1 MDKRVPLVLVL
12 DFDGTVTDKD
22 IGDEVC
28 DRFAPPAWKEID
40 AAWVRNE
47 MSLPDAQRKM
57 WAMCR
62 AERAEAVAYAREI
75 GKRRPGLHE
84 LLDEVHRLGGESWLA
99 SGGFDFYVEGI
110 LDVEAARFARRYY
123 NATKFEQGRIEVSFP
138 HEAMACGKCGVCKGL
153 VCDAARAIAERVVFV
168 GDGSSDR
175 CAVGRCD
182 QMFAVR
188 GGILD
193 RHCASLGAPATR
205 FETFEEVRRVLSET
219 GNRQQ
224 ATGNRQ

>member
-12 DFDGTVTDKD
+12 DFDGTVTEKD

-28 DRFAPPAWKEID
+28 DRFAPPAWKDID

-47 MSLPDAQRKM
+47 ISLPEAQRKM

-62 AERAEAVAYAREI
+62 ARREEAVAYAREI

-84 LLDEVHRLGGESWLA
+84 LLDEVERMGGEAWLA

-110 LDVEAARFARRYY
+110 LGEEVGRFARRYY
-123 NATKFEQGRIEVSFP
+123 NATKFSGEQVEVSFP
-138 HEAMACGKCGVCKGL
+138 HEAMSCSKCGVCKGV
-153 VCDAARAIAERVVFV
+153 VCDAAREVGKRVIFV

-175 CAVGRCD
+175 CALGRCD

-193 RHCASLGAPATR
+193 RHCVSLGAPAFR
-205 FETFEEVRRVLSET
+205 FETFDEVRRVLSE
-219 GNRQQ
+219 
-224 ATGNRQ
+224 